1 MSKKSAAS
9 VKPVNKSVSEERTP
23 EEYFA
28 EGKAG
33 LIAIAK
39 SYERNAMRIDKVL
52 QEMMFLKD
60 SGIIAAHEETAVLL
74 CITKRNTYS
83 ELVRRLEKLEFEDM
97 EKDDDPFIDLI
108 CYVEV
113 GQTPDV
119 KQMFVDH
126 AIFDAARP
134 IGEKVEQLKITIRQ
148 LQEKSKC

>member
-1 MSKKSAAS
+1 MTKKSAAS
-9 VKPVNKSVSEERTP
+9 MKPVNKSVSEERTP

-52 QEMMFLKD
+52 QEMMFLKN
-60 SGIIAAHEETAVLL
+60 SGIIAAHEETAILL
-74 CITKRNTYS
+74 CLTKQDTYGV
-83 ELVRRLEKLEFEDM
+83 LVRRLERMEFDDM
-97 EKDDDPFIDLI
+97 EKDEDPFIDLI
-108 CYVEV
+108 CYVEK

-119 KQMFVDH
+119 KQMFIDH